1 MRAETLA
8 KREMKESAARLA
20 AWEKMAWDTAM
31 DSDMPFDSYPEG
43 SQHDSHNTQMG
54 LSASAAGR
62 HDSYQEQLVLAATLR
77 ESTAARAALPGRN
90 ESHMSEPLPIAD
102 FAELGLSLD
111 RKPRSRR
118 SRRSQSA
125 TSPCTSPVIIASK
138 VGAAQTRAQSP
149 DDELQRVLAAS
160 AQEIR
165 QDEDAALQAALQAS
179 MQMDNVHT
187 RAPPPSAAVD
197 GPMSRTAPP
206 SRPPPVQQLG
216 AKRILI

>member
-1 MRAETLA
+1 
-8 KREMKESAARLA
+8 
-20 AWEKMAWDTAM
+20 
-31 DSDMPFDSYPEG
+31 
-43 SQHDSHNTQMG
+43 MG
-54 LSASAAGR
+54 LSASAAAR
-62 HDSYQEQLVLAATLR
+62 HDSYQEQCVLAAALR
-77 ESTAARAALPGRN
+77 EKAHERTALPGRN
-90 ESHMSEPLPIAD
+90 DSHMSEPPLQLAD
-102 FAELGLSLD
+102 LAELGLSPD

-138 VGAAQTRAQSP
+138 VGTAQTRAQSP